1 MRGLGLKTIAL
12 SVTLLSLAALPPAN
26 MVRADDLEGASLV
39 QHLRDG
45 GYVLLLRHA
54 HAPASPPSKEI
65 ADQSNLTLERQ
76 LDEQGRDSAKA
87 MGKAIKK
94 LRIPIGLV
102 LSSPTYRAM
111 ETVRLAGLGTAQPTA
126 QLGDGGQSMA
136 RDAVSGQASW
146 LRSTV
151 ASQPKPGSNTLLV
164 THMPN
169 IQTAFPDDAADLS
182 DGEML
187 VFRPDKAGGAKL
199 VAKIKIEDWPGL
211 ADHQG

>member
-12 SVTLLSLAALPPAN
+12 FIPVLLAAFPPASV
-26 MVRADDLEGASLV
+26 VRADDLQGASLV
-39 QHLRDG
+39 QHLREG

-54 HAPASPPSKEI
+54 HSPASPPTKEI
-65 ADQSNLTLERQ
+65 ADESNLSLERQ
-76 LDEQGRDSAKA
+76 LDEQGRDTAKA

-94 LRIPIGLV
+94 LHIPISLI
-102 LSSPTYRAM
+102 LSSPTYRAI
-111 ETVRLAGLGTAQPTA
+111 ETVRVAGLGIAQPTS
-126 QLGDGGQSMA
+126 QLSDGGQSMM

-151 ASQPKPGSNTLLV
+151 ASQPKRGTNTLLV

-169 IQTAFPDDAADLS
+169 IQTAFPDDAEGLS

-187 VFRPDKAGGAKL
+187 IFRPDGAGAAKL

-211 ADHQG
+211 AGD

>member
-12 SVTLLSLAALPPAN
+12 LVIPVLLAAFPPADV
-26 MVRADDLEGASLV
+26 VRADDLQGASLV
-39 QHLRDG
+39 QHLREG

-54 HAPASPPSKEI
+54 HSPASPPSKEI
-65 ADQSNLTLERQ
+65 ADESNLSLERQ
-76 LDEQGRDSAKA
+76 LDEQGRDTAKA

-94 LRIPIGLV
+94 LHIPISLV
-102 LSSPTYRAM
+102 LSSPTYRAI
-111 ETVRLAGLGTAQPTA
+111 ETVRVAGFGTAQPTA
-126 QLGDGGQSMA
+126 QLGDGGQSMM

-151 ASQPKPGSNTLLV
+151 ASQPKRGSNTLLV

-169 IQTAFPDDAADLS
+169 IQTAFPDDAAGLS

-187 VFRPDKAGGAKL
+187 VFRPDNAGGTKL
-199 VAKIKIEDWPGL
+199 VAKIKIEDWPSL
-211 ADHQG
+211 AGH